1 MRIVC
6 VFTTHIM
13 RIYFIYYKIYK
24 ITKRTGKLMIL
35 FGQNVN
41 CKSILNNIQYIHSK
55 HKPNK
60 KE

>member
-6 VFTTHIM
+6 VFTTYIM
-13 RIYFIYYKIYK
+13 RIYFVYYKIYK
-24 ITKRTGKLMIL
+24 ITKRTGKLRIL

-55 HKPNK
+55 QTTK
-60 KE
+60 